1 MVSAESG
8 GEAGE
13 QGEQTDDVTVDEHD
27 KQGSEQTDDEHEPGD
42 ESGDDQIEAETMR
55 MQTGDIDAAG
65 YLANYVKRKAS
76 QELSSLSSTVM
87 FNAKSYK
94 KQPNDLHLW

>member
-1 MVSAESG
+1 
-8 GEAGE
+8 
-13 QGEQTDDVTVDEHD
+13 
-27 KQGSEQTDDEHEPGD
+27 
-42 ESGDDQIEAETMR
+42 

-87 FNAKSYK
+87 FNAESYK
-94 KQPNDLHLW
+94 KQTICICGNIKFPSSYKVIANFSLL